1 MKRNILTKIGLTK
14 TGLTKLAALA
24 PIATVAT
31 IALTM
36 ALPASAGSH
45 KDEFHAQ
52 HKSSATSFWKKR
64 RAGYEVWASDQSN
77 SVPGVASRGIE
88 GSWIWVWDSKD
99 VKRQLKGGPDA
110 VSLPCGPDML
120 NPTATGPCNLLDVF
134 PGTLEEYDAEGQPT
148 GNTLADLNGFGRLH
162 GMLPDPQQRYL
173 NANIFAPSGGYV
185 GIIDRQTKAAVGL
198 FRVTG
203 TNVAGNDTRSVHMSF
218 WSEDGN
224 AILIANL
231 HGKVLERINVERNR
245 KGRITNLSF
254 DRSASLGVGK
264 NMEVTSSATV
274 FKGANAWGWPLKGDI
289 TGDYVDAAFADLT
302 PNGVCKEN
310 GCTDGADGA
319 LGGRPN
325 NVIICPVASS
335 NENVYVTLG
344 GGGLIVADHSTTPM
358 SIVGEYGNQAV
369 NGAGCGGVEANGQMF
384 VNAGVSASG
393 AGATQSV
400 FTMYSID
407 DAAFSTPQSEN
418 SPMPVTLFKDSTN
431 TSTGGNMDGAISANN
446 SGQLPGITTRRDA
459 HGADAT
465 LDERYVHNVD
475 RIQNT
480 VEVFDTVTHARTT
493 YDLTSA
499 DGQGNGDGPCLAAS
513 VGDDIDLPAND
524 PAPDLME
531 ITPDGRYFMVAL
543 RGPTPV
549 SVTHSA
555 QGSCPGVGIVEITQ
569 GGQSGRLV
577 GVLRSTNTVDTA
589 PVSAAGG
596 HAYTGAER
604 SDPHAATVI
613 AKKPVRIR

>member
-1 MKRNILTKIGLTK
+1 MKRILLT
-14 TGLTKLAALA
+14 TLACS
-24 PIATVAT
+24 
-31 IALTM
+31 ALT
-36 ALPASAGSH
+36 LPASAGTNSQ
-45 KDEFHAQ
+45 DDDFHSTHQ
-52 HKSSATSFWKKR
+52 NSSASFWKKHHSSS
-64 RAGYEVWASDQSN
+64 GYEVWASDQSN
-77 SVPGVASRGIE
+77 SVSGVASRGVE

-99 VKRQLKGGPDA
+99 INRQLKHGTEA
-110 VSLPCGPDML
+110 EAKPCGPDML
-120 NPTATGPCNLLDVF
+120 NPFAKGPCNLLEVF

-173 NANIFAPSGGYV
+173 NANMFAPSGGYV

-203 TNVAGNDTRSVHMSF
+203 TNVAGDDTRSVHMSF

-264 NMEVTSSATV
+264 SMEVTTSATV
-274 FKGANAWGWPLKGDI
+274 FKGPNAWGWPLKGEVI
-289 TGDYVDAAFADLT
+289 GDYDATAFSDLT

-310 GCTDGADGA
+310 GCAAGADGT

-325 NVIICPVASS
+325 NLIICPVASS
-335 NENVYVTLG
+335 NEHVYVTLG

-384 VNAGVSASG
+384 INAGVSASG

-407 DAAFSTPQSEN
+407 DAAFSTLQAEN
-418 SPMPVTLFKDSTN
+418 APTPATLFKDSSN
-431 TSTGGNMDGAISANN
+431 TSTGGNMDGAIVANN

-480 VEVFDTVTHARTT
+480 VEVFDTLTFARTT

-513 VGDDIDLPAND
+513 VGDDVSLPTND

-555 QGSCPGVGIVEITQ
+555 QGSCPGVGIVEITE

-577 GVLRSTNTVDTA
+577 SVLRSTNTVDTA
-589 PVSAAGG
+589 PVSAPGG

-613 AKKPVRIR
+613 SKKPVRIR

>member
-1 MKRNILTKIGLTK
+1 MKRTVFNSIVIGS
-14 TGLTKLAALA
+14 LAITS
-24 PIATVAT
+24 PV
-31 IALTM
+31 M
-36 ALPASAGSH
+36 AGFSDH
-45 KDEFHAQ
+45 QQD
-52 HKSSATSFWKKR
+52 KSEKKTSFWKTSHAKS
-64 RAGYEVWASDQSN
+64 GYEVWASDQSN
-77 SVPGVASRGIE
+77 SVSGVASRGVE

-99 VKRQLKGGPDA
+99 IKRQLKGGA
-110 VSLPCGPDML
+110 EAEAKPCGPDML
-120 NPTATGPCNLLDVF
+120 NPFAKGPCNLLDVF
-134 PGTLEEYDAEGQPT
+134 PGTLEEYDADGQPT

-173 NANIFAPSGGYV
+173 NANMFAPSGGYV
-185 GIIDRQTKAAVGL
+185 GIIDRQTKAAIGL

-224 AILIANL
+224 SVLIANL
-231 HGKVLERINVERNR
+231 NGKVLERINVERDR
-245 KGRITNLSF
+245 KGRITDLSF

-264 NMEVTSSATV
+264 DMMVTSSATV
-274 FKGANAWGWPLKGDI
+274 FKGANAWGSPLKGEIIGNYDS
-289 TGDYVDAAFADLT
+289 AAFSDLT

-310 GCTDGADGA
+310 QCSSGPDGA

-335 NENVYVTLG
+335 NEHVYVTLG

-400 FTMYSID
+400 FTMYSLE
-407 DAAFSTPQSEN
+407 DAAFNIPQAEN
-418 SPMPVTLFKDSTN
+418 SPLPITVFKDNTN

-480 VEVFDTVTHARTT
+480 VEVFDTLTFARTT

-513 VGDDIDLPAND
+513 VSDDVNLPAND

-555 QGSCPGVGIVEITQ
+555 QGSCPGVGIIEITE
-569 GGQSGRLV
+569 GGQSGRLA

-596 HAYTGAER
+596 HAYTGAEH

-613 AKKPVRIR
+613 SKKPVRIY

>member
-1 MKRNILTKIGLTK
+1 MKRTVFNSLMIAS
-14 TGLTKLAALA
+14 LAITA
-24 PIATVAT
+24 PAIAE
-31 IALTM
+31 L
-36 ALPASAGSH
+36 SGH
-45 KDEFHAQ
+45 HDDQ
-52 HKSSATSFWKKR
+52 HKGEKKTSSWKKNH
-64 RAGYEVWASDQSN
+64 AKSGYEVWASDQSN
-77 SVPGVASRGIE
+77 SVSDIASRGVE

-99 VKRQLKGGPDA
+99 IDRQLKNGTEA
-110 VSLPCGPDML
+110 VAKPCGPEIL
-120 NPTATGPCNLLDVF
+120 NPFAAGPCNLLDVF
-134 PGTLEEYDAEGQPT
+134 PGTLEEYDSEGQPT

-173 NANIFAPSGGYV
+173 NANMFAPSGGYV
-185 GIIDRQTKAAVGL
+185 GIIDRQTKAAVAL

-203 TNVAGNDTRSVHMSF
+203 TNAAGSDTRSVHMSF

-245 KGRITNLSF
+245 KGRITGVSF

-274 FKGANAWGWPLKGDI
+274 FKGPNAWGWPLKGDI
-289 TGDYVDAAFADLT
+289 AGEYSDTAFADLT

-310 GCTDGADGA
+310 GCDAGADGT

-335 NENVYVTLG
+335 NEHVYVTLG

-407 DAAFSTPQSEN
+407 DAAFNTPQAEN
-418 SPMPVTLFKDSTN
+418 LPMPITVFKDNTN
-431 TSTGGNMDGAISANN
+431 TSTGGNMDGAIAANN

-465 LDERYVHNVD
+465 LDERYIHNVD

-480 VEVFDTVTHARTT
+480 VEVFDTLTFTRTT

-513 VGDDIDLPAND
+513 VSDDVALPTND

-555 QGSCPGVGIVEITQ
+555 QGSCPGVGIIEISED
-569 GGQSGRLV
+569 GQSGRLA
-577 GVLRSTNTVDTA
+577 GVLRSNNTVDTA

-596 HAYTGAER
+596 HAYTGTER

-613 AKKPVRIR
+613 SKKPVRIY

>member
-1 MKRNILTKIGLTK
+1 MKR
-14 TGLTKLAALA
+14 
-24 PIATVAT
+24 T
-31 IALTM
+31 IFTTAITTM
-36 ALPASAGSH
+36 AGAVFALSLPAFAGS
-45 KDEFHAQ
+45 KGDE
-52 HKSSATSFWKKR
+52 KR
-64 RAGYEVWASDQSN
+64 QYHENEGKNGYEVWASDQSN
-77 SVPGVASRGIE
+77 SVAGVASRGVE

-99 VKRQLKGGPDA
+99 IKRQLKGGPDA
-110 VSLPCGPDML
+110 EALPCGPDML
-120 NPTATGPCNLLDVF
+120 DRNAQGPCNLLDVF
-134 PGTLEEYDAEGQPT
+134 PGTLEEYDADGQPT

-173 NANIFAPSGGYV
+173 NANMFAPSGGYV
-185 GIIDRQTKAAVGL
+185 GIIDRKTRAAVGL
-198 FRVTG
+198 FRVSG
-203 TNVAGNDTRSVHMSF
+203 TNVAGDDTRSVHMSF
-218 WSEDGN
+218 WSEKGD

-231 HGKVLERINVERNR
+231 HGKVLERIDVERDR
-245 KGRITNLSF
+245 KGRITDLTFN
-254 DRSASLGVGK
+254 RSASLGVGK
-264 NMEVTSSATV
+264 DMEVTTSATV
-274 FKGANAWGWPLKGDI
+274 FKGENAWGKALKGDI
-289 TGDYVDAAFADLT
+289 TGNYEDSAFADLT

-310 GCTDGADGA
+310 GCNEGPDGT

-325 NVIICPVASS
+325 NLIICPVASS
-335 NENVYVTLG
+335 NEHVYVTLG

-358 SIVGEYGNQAV
+358 TIVGEYGNQAI

-400 FTMYSID
+400 FTMYSVE
-407 DAAFSTPQSEN
+407 DAAFNQPQPEN
-418 SPMPVTLFKDSTN
+418 SPEALLVFKDATN
-431 TSTGGNMDGAISANN
+431 TSTGGNLDGAISANN

-465 LDERYVHNVD
+465 MDERYVHNVD
-475 RIQNT
+475 RIQNL
-480 VEVFDTVTHARTT
+480 VEVFDTETFARTT

-499 DGQGNGDGPCLAAS
+499 DGQGNGTGPCMDYS
-513 VGDDIDLPAND
+513 VSDDSGLPAND

-555 QGSCPGVGIVEITQ
+555 QGSCPGVGIIEITDN
-569 GGQSGRLV
+569 GRSGRLA
-577 GVLRSTNTVDTA
+577 GVLRSSNTVDTA

-596 HAYTGAER
+596 HAYTGTER